1 MVVLTYMYINH
12 VKNIITMKRLKK
24 LFWALSAVALLATY
38 GCSDDEVIGF
48 TDDDIIGVW
57 TVSGTTVDFSVGGMS
72 LIDYL
77 VETLELSEV
86 EALLFEALISEGID
100 EGFDGTVEM
109 RADNTYVAQFGDD
122 PAENGTWELTVDGT
136 ILKLLEAGASEATE
150 LNLISINATT
160 MILSYEESEPM
171 DFDQD
176 GVEEEITLLIEMTL
190 TKQ

>member
-1 MVVLTYMYINH
+1 
-12 VKNIITMKRLKK
+12 MKRLKK

-57 TVSGTTVDFSVGGMS
+57 TVSGATVDFSVGGMS
-72 LIDYL
+72 LVDYF

-86 EALLFEALISEGID
+86 EALLFEALISEGFD
-100 EGFDGTVEM
+100 QGFEGTVEM
-109 RADNTYVAQFGDD
+109 RADNTYIAQFGDD

-136 ILKLLEAGASEATE
+136 ILKLLEAGESEATE

-160 MILSYEESEPM
+160 MILSYEESELM
-171 DFDQD
+171 DFDQ

>member
-24 LFWALSAVALLATY
+24 LFWALSAVALLATF

-48 TDDDIIGVW
+48 TDDEIIGVW

-122 PAENGTWELTVDGT
+122 PAENGTWELTVNGT
-136 ILKLLEAGASEATE
+136 ILELLEAGVSEATE